1 MSAPRIPGD
10 QSDRDRIARDD
21 LDRTL
26 FVDAGAGTGKTTEL
40 VRRICNLVVLQGVA
54 MQEIAAITFTEA
66 AAAELQSRV
75 RVELERRCR
84 DSDDPEEVR
93 RCTAALADADRAAIT
108 TLHGFASRI
117 LGEFA
122 VAAELPPRITVLDEL
137 SSQLAAEERW
147 TQFMD
152 ELYADGRY
160 DELLVHAA
168 LLVVPL
174 EPRFAQQPSLR
185 EVAAQLNQNWD
196 LLGPFAAQ
204 PLVPLEPLD
213 LRDLAPLVEDL
224 ETMMAG
230 CTNPGDKL
238 LGKMAETVLEA
249 RHLLSLPPDSQL
261 QLLPGFAKACG
272 HYNGY
277 GKKGDWPDLDAARA
291 ARPVLANLAD
301 QASARVT
308 QGVLHRLLVLT
319 ARFVLDGAAQRR
331 TEGGLEFHDLLVI
344 ARDLL
349 RHHDEARTA
358 LHQRFTHLLLDEFQD
373 TDPIQIELALL
384 IATGTAHPG
393 STAWAALDP
402 PEGSVFFVGDPK
414 QSIYR
419 FRRAD
424 IELFLAARGRF
435 GANGG
440 LARLSTNFRTVEPVL
455 HWVNAL
461 FGSLMPDEIPGQQP
475 AYEPL
480 EAFRPADSGADHRP
494 VMLGG
499 PHPDPKVKAGA
510 LREAEA
516 ADVAAIV
523 AEMLAEPE
531 RWPVQD
537 LRTKQ
542 WRTVAAADIT
552 ILLPTRTSLPYLRK
566 ALEGE
571 LVPYR
576 LATGTLVYDT
586 QEVRDLVST
595 LRAIDDPS
603 DELSLVAALR
613 SPLYGCSDVD
623 LYTYRRAGGRWDLRS
638 APPAALEV
646 NHSVAAAY
654 RHLRTMWEQR
664 WWLTPS
670 AMLTRLAQ
678 ERNAFLLGFG
688 AARPADIWKRL
699 RFLIDQ
705 ARAFEEAGGGG
716 LRAFVDWAAMQ
727 GADGARVHEPLLP
740 ETDEAAVQIMTIHG
754 AKGLE
759 FPVTIL
765 SGMTTTK
772 GGRRSG
778 VSVLWDP
785 TGLPHLAL
793 NSQLRTAQHQLR
805 ADLEAEMD
813 EHEKLR
819 LLYVAATRARDHL
832 VVSCHHQAGKDGS
845 YAERVWSF
853 SSGAATSLARLRQND
868 RDLSVGPPD
877 VTDMSVSSSGDEATA
892 PGGGAGGAGGSPDA
906 GSTSADHGA
915 GVGAVAGADLP
926 TSDAVFAAREG
937 WVATR
942 AALVEPFRQA
952 RTVSATG
959 VAETVRAAHQADAH
973 QADTGERIEPLPEQD
988 DDHADADADAVDG
1001 PLVRR
1006 RGRAG
1011 TAVGQAVHATL
1022 QILDLARPVEV
1033 AAVVRQQCALESIE
1047 PLAETVERLVESA
1060 LASEAVG
1067 LAARHRHH
1075 KELYVA
1081 APFAQRMLEGYVDL
1095 LVETPEGLVVI
1106 DYKTDTVSSE
1116 AEVDAKLDR
1125 YELQAASYAV
1135 ALETV
1140 TGQTV
1145 SECRFVFCRPAG
1157 AIERSVRD
1165 LRGAKARV
1173 IAVLSGEG
1181 VMPPI
1186 R

>member
-1 MSAPRIPGD
+1 MNAPRIPGD
-10 QSDRDRIARDD
+10 QPDRDRIARDG

-54 MQEIAAITFTEA
+54 LQQIAAITFTEA

-84 DSDDPEEVR
+84 DGSDPEEVR

-137 SSQLAAEERW
+137 SSQLAVEERW

-152 ELYADGRY
+152 ELYADGGY
-160 DELLVHAA
+160 DDLLVHAA
-168 LLVVPL
+168 LLGVPL
-174 EPRFAQQPSLR
+174 EPRSLRVSSLR

-196 LLGPFAAQ
+196 LLGPLAAL
-204 PLVPLEPLD
+204 PLEPLEPLD
-213 LRDLAPLVEDL
+213 LSSLVPLIDDL
-224 ETMMAG
+224 EAMMAG
-230 CTNPGDKL
+230 CTSPDDKL
-238 LGKMAETVLEA
+238 LAKMAETVQEA
-249 RHLLSLPPDSQL
+249 RQLLSLPPESQL
-261 QLLPGFAKACG
+261 PQLQAFVKSCGARRKLGKA
-272 HYNGY
+272 
-277 GKKGDWPDLDAARA
+277 GDWPDIEAARA
-291 ARPVLANLAD
+291 VMPAIA
-301 QASARVT
+301 ASAAQAAERVT
-308 QGVLHRLLVLT
+308 EGVLHRLLVLT
-319 ARFVLDGAAQRR
+319 ARFVLDGAARR
-331 TEGGLEFHDLLVI
+331 RAEGGLEFHDLLVL
-344 ARDLL
+344 ARELL

-384 IATGTAHPG
+384 IATAVAGGGP
-393 STAWAALDP
+393 TAWTALDP

-424 IELFLAARGRF
+424 IELFLAARDRF

-455 HWVNAL
+455 DWVNAL

-499 PHPDPKVKAGA
+499 PHPDPKVKAGP

-516 ADVAAIV
+516 ADVATLV
-523 AEMLAEPE
+523 AEMLAEPH

-537 LRTKQ
+537 LRTRQ
-542 WRTVAAADIT
+542 WRPVSAADIT

-566 ALEGE
+566 ALDVA

-586 QEVRDLVST
+586 QEVRDLVSV
-595 LRAIDDPS
+595 LRAIDDPG
-603 DELSLVAALR
+603 DEVSLIAALR
-613 SPLYGCSDVD
+613 SPLYGCSDID
-623 LYTYRRAGGRWDLRS
+623 LYTYHQCGGRWDLRRD
-638 APPAALEV
+638 PPAALEADHPV
-646 NHSVAAAY
+646 SAAH
-654 RHLRTMWEQR
+654 RHLRTLWEQR

-670 AMLTRLAQ
+670 AMLTRLTQ
-678 ERNAFLLGFG
+678 ERHAFLLGFG
-688 AARPADIWKRL
+688 ATRPADVWKRL

-740 ETDEAAVQIMTIHG
+740 ETDETAVQIMTIHG

-765 SGMTTTK
+765 TGMTTAK
-772 GGRRSG
+772 GGSRSG

-793 NSQLRTAQHQLR
+793 NAQLRTAEHQLR
-805 ADLEAEMD
+805 ADIEAEMD

-832 VVSCHHQAGKDGS
+832 VVSCHHQAGKAGS

-853 SSGAATSLARLRQND
+853 SAGAASSLVRPREDGRSLSLDPPD
-868 RDLSVGPPD
+868 RTVGP
-877 VTDMSVSSSGDEATA
+877 ATPPA
-892 PGGGAGGAGGSPDA
+892 VEVPGPAGGADPPSF
-906 GSTSADHGA
+906 
-915 GVGAVAGADLP
+915 
-926 TSDAVFAAREG
+926 DAVFAARDG
-937 WVATR
+937 WVAAR

-959 VAETVRAAHQADAH
+959 VAESVQAARSGALRADAH
-973 QADTGERIEPLPEQD
+973 QTGVVESILPLPEQD
-988 DDHADADADAVDG
+988 DDHADTADGDG

-1011 TAVGQAVHATL
+1011 TAVGQAVHAAL
-1022 QILDLARPVEV
+1022 QVLDLTRPVEV

-1047 PLAETVERLVESA
+1047 PLAETVERLVASA
-1060 LASEAVG
+1060 LASDAVG

-1081 APFAQRMLEGYVDL
+1081 APFGQRVLEGYVDL
-1095 LVETPEGLVVI
+1095 LVETAEGLVVI
-1106 DYKTDTVSSE
+1106 DYKTDTVSSD

-1135 ALETV
+1135 ALEAV

-1157 AIERSVRD
+1157 AIERTVRD
-1165 LRGAKARV
+1165 LPAAKARV
-1173 IAVLSGEG
+1173 IGVLSGQG
-1181 VMPPI
+1181 AVPA
-1186 R
+1186 RS